1 MRFFFKLLSL
11 AALSVAC
18 LSACQGGDR
27 EYKQPSGYRVT
38 LYLMGGEFPDGTA
51 DRVHGGILQPTAMK
65 NVPNLLPGDPYLSYD
80 RPFAAW
86 NTDPYGYGDDY
97 TPETIID
104 KHVTLYAIYGV
115 YVWDES
121 SLMNMECGNPDV
133 VYVLSNDIIISAGNP
148 WEPLCQDPNTPFEGK
163 LYGDGHTIAYTT
175 RSNYRMPDNSGL
187 FAYASGANIG
197 DLIIEADTTGSSA
210 AGGVVAVADNS
221 VIDKVRVTGTVTA
234 GTETGSGKAGGVA
247 GSITDSKI
255 LNCSFGAMDDHGDVS
270 TLGSSSSAG
279 GIVGKA
285 VDSVIKN
292 SGSDATISASSNNS
306 SAGGVVGY
314 LESGAISNCL
324 HAGYVT
330 TENGVRLMAGGIAGR
345 IEEGSEVSFCYAD
358 TVVRAPETTANTSA
372 GGIAGYVSDSSIRA
386 SVHAGV
392 MVTGNQSG
400 RIAGSCTS
408 GLSNNFARRDT
419 LVNYKTVDDGGVNG
433 TGVAH
438 SAMRKSESFYS
449 DRLGWDFRLYWIYPD
464 HYLFPRLEW
473 EENDLNKFI
482 EIDTADEL
490 YDMRDDMY
498 GWYVLVDD
506 IDLSG
511 TTWKS
516 IGGVDNFFYGL
527 LDGNGKTI
535 RNMSGSG
542 AIFSYA
548 GGTKVHDLNLT
559 NVSSYGSG
567 IFDHGQFVHLEY
579 VHVTG
584 ETVEGGIA
592 GTLDMSGYIS
602 YCSFDGD
609 THMDESVIGEHHVG
623 GLLGSLENGIV
634 TYSHSTGVAGANSKN
649 DAAYAGGFIGRAN
662 NVTAVNNYCLTD
674 AYASGGYISNAG
686 GMFGRLTS
694 SIVVDAYAFGDVYG
708 DIHDFSED
716 SGYYPSTSTLTPTA
730 GGFVGYAENSDI
742 RNCAALGS
750 RMEAQ
755 YYDIT
760 DTADIQSRASS
771 FTADGTDNSYT
782 NIYSDHNAELI
793 ADTTAGENG
802 SYVDAANASGDFFK
816 NDLGLDFERTWR
828 MPVSG
833 DIRSYPV
840 FQWNRDLVTPAD
852 GDEWYWFGIQK
863 VYEEF

>member
-1 MRFFFKLLSL
+1 MRFFFRLLSL
-11 AALSVAC
+11 VALCFAC
-18 LSACQGGDR
+18 LTACQGDR
-27 EYKQPSGYRVT
+27 DYKQPSGYRVT
-38 LYLMGGEFPDGTA
+38 LYLMGGEFPDGTS

-104 KHVTLYAIYGV
+104 NHVTLYAIYGV
-115 YVWDES
+115 YVWDEA
-121 SLMNMECGNPDV
+121 SLMNIECGNPDV
-133 VYVLSNDIIISAGNP
+133 VYVLSNDILISTGNP
-148 WEPLCQDPNTPFEGK
+148 WEPLCQDPDVPFEGK

-187 FAYASGANIG
+187 FTYASGANIG

-255 LNCSFGAMDDHGDVS
+255 LNCSFGTMDAPGDVG

-285 VDSVIKN
+285 NGSVIKN
-292 SGSDATISASSNNS
+292 SVSDSKINASSNNS
-306 SAGGVVGY
+306 SAGGIVGY
-314 LESGAISNCL
+314 LEAGDISNCA

-345 IEEGSEVSFCYAD
+345 LEEGSEVSSCYAD
-358 TVVRAPETTANTSA
+358 TIVRAPETTADTSA
-372 GGIAGYVSDSSIRA
+372 GGIAGLVSDSVIA
-386 SVHAGV
+386 TSVHAGV
-392 MVTGNQSG
+392 MVTANRVG
-400 RIAGSCTS
+400 RIAGSGT
-408 GLSNNFARRDT
+408 GELSNNYARIDT
-419 LVNYKTVDDGGVNG
+419 LVNYKTVIDSDNNG

-438 SAMRKSESFYS
+438 SAMRKSERFYS
-449 DRLGWDFRLYWIYPD
+449 ERLGWDFRLYWFYPD

-473 EENDLNKFI
+473 EKDVLI
-482 EIDTADEL
+482 EFVEIKTADQL

-498 GWYVLVDD
+498 AWYVLVDD

-516 IGGVDNFFYGL
+516 IGDPDDPFFGL

-542 AIFSYA
+542 AIFNYA
-548 GGTKVHDLNLT
+548 VGTKVYDLNIDDI
-559 NVSSYGSG
+559 SSSDCG
-567 IFDHGQFVHLEY
+567 IFDGGVTVSMEY
-579 VHVTG
+579 VKVTG
-584 ETVEGGIA
+584 KTVEGGIA
-592 GTLDMSGYIS
+592 NHLRNGCFIS

-609 THMDESVIGEHHVG
+609 SHMDEYAKGQHYVG
-623 GLLGSLENGIV
+623 GLLGSLDDGIV
-634 TYSHSTGVAGANSKN
+634 TYSHSTGVAGANSIGMV
-649 DAAYAGGFIGRAN
+649 AYAGGLIGLVE
-662 NVTAVNNYCLTD
+662 NVTAVNNYSLTD
-674 AYASGGYISNAG
+674 TYASGVYISDAG
-686 GMFGRLTS
+686 GMFGRLVS
-694 SIVVDAYAFGDVYG
+694 SIAVDSYAFGDVYG

-716 SGYYPSTSTLTPTA
+716 SVYYPSTSTLTPTA
-730 GGFVGYAENSDI
+730 GGFAGYAENSDI
-742 RNCAALGS
+742 RNCAALGG
-750 RMEAQ
+750 RMEAR

-760 DTADIQSRASS
+760 DAADIESLASS
-771 FTADGTDNSYT
+771 FIANGTHNSYT

-793 ADTTAGENG
+793 AENTAGESG
-802 SYVDAANASGDFFK
+802 SYADAASASGDFFE
-816 NDLGLDFERTWR
+816 NDLNLDFERTWR
-828 MPVSG
+828 MPVRA

-840 FQWNRDLVTPAD
+840 FQWDKDLVTPSD
-852 GDEWYWFGIQK
+852 GDEWFWFGIKK

>member
-1 MRFFFKLLSL
+1 MRLCSRLLMVI
-11 AALSVAC
+11 ALSVAC
-18 LSACQGGDR
+18 LAACGGDP

-38 LYLMGGEFPDGTA
+38 LYLMGGEFPDGTS

-115 YVWDES
+115 YVWDRSTLED
-121 SLMNMECGNPDV
+121 MECGNPDV
-133 VYVLSNDIIISAGNP
+133 VYVLSNDIIMTAGNP

-210 AGGVVAVADNS
+210 AGGVVAVAEKS

-234 GTETGSGKAGGVA
+234 GTETGSGRAGGVA
-247 GSITDSKI
+247 GSITDSNI
-255 LNCSFGAMDDHGDVS
+255 LNCSFGAMDDPGEVS

-292 SGSDATISASSNNS
+292 SGSDATIGASSNNS
-306 SAGGVVGY
+306 SAGGVAGY
-314 LESGAISNCL
+314 LEAGAISNCL

-345 IEEGSEVSFCYAD
+345 IEEGSEVSSCYAD
-358 TVVRAPETTANTSA
+358 TVVRAPETAVDTSA
-372 GGIAGYVSDSSIRA
+372 GGIAGYVNDSAITDSA
-386 SVHAGV
+386 HAGV
-392 MVTGNQSG
+392 MVTGSQSG
-400 RIAGSCTS
+400 RIAGSCTG

-473 EENDLNKFI
+473 EENDLNEFI

-516 IGGVDNFFYGL
+516 IGDPDNPFFGL

-535 RNMSGSG
+535 SNMSGSG
-542 AIFSYA
+542 AIFNYA
-548 GGTKVHDLNLT
+548 AGTKVYDPYLT
-559 NVSSYGSG
+559 NVSSYDCG
-567 IFDHGQFVHLEY
+567 IFDGGRSLHLEY

-584 ETVEGGIA
+584 KTVYGGVAGDLDEGV
-592 GTLDMSGYIS
+592 YIS

-609 THMDESVIGEHHVG
+609 THMDQLFSMPFDVG
-623 GLLGSLENGIV
+623 GLVGSLRGNGIV
-634 TYSHSTGVAGANSKN
+634 TYSHSTGVAGANSEN
-649 DAAYAGGFIGRAN
+649 EAAYAGGFIGRAY
-662 NVTAVNNYCLTD
+662 NVTAVNNYSLTD
-674 AYASGGYISNAG
+674 AYASSGHISDAG

-694 SIVVDAYAFGDVYG
+694 SIVVNSYAFGDVYS

-716 SGYYPSTSTLTPTA
+716 SVYYPSTSPLTPAA

-750 RMEAQ
+750 RIEAR

-760 DTADIQSRASS
+760 DTAAIQSRASS

-782 NIYSDHNAELI
+782 NIFSDHNAELI

-802 SYVDAANASGDFFK
+802 SYVDAASASGDFFE

-840 FQWNRDLVTPAD
+840 FQWNRDLVTPAN